1 MYEFQYNKFMFIIIN
16 YSNHKRDKLTMKY
29 NVNDCV
35 GFGVIHNNSGSTF
48 SLHTDIQ
55 IASCTIIGIL
65 KMNK

>member
-1 MYEFQYNKFMFIIIN
+1 
-16 YSNHKRDKLTMKY
+16 MKY

-35 GFGVIHNNSGSTF
+35 GFDAIHNNSGSTF

-65 KMNK
+65 KVYIYKQL